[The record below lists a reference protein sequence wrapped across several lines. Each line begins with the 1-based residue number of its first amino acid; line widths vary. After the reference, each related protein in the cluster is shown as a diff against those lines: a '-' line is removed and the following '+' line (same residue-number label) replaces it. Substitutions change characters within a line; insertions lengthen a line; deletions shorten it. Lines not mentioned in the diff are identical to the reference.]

1 MARIIDNENG
11 RRMIKL
17 STNDIFMIVSMYQQK
32 CSDCKDFTYDE
43 VRKILNLERF
53 YLPEDI

>member
-1 MARIIDNENG
+1 MAKIIDNPDG

-17 STNDIFMIVSMYQQK
+17 NTEDIFMIVSIYQQK
-32 CSDCKDFTYDE
+32 CNSKAYTYE
-43 VRKILNLERF
+43 EARRALSAGQF